1 MILDFETTLQYMP
14 LIFNGIK
21 VTLLF
26 TFFSMISGFVL
37 GTLLTLVKV
46 SGKKIPKMIAD
57 GYTSVFR
64 GTPLL
69 VQLFLVYYATP
80 QLTGYSIT
88 ALEAA
93 VLTFGLNAS
102 AYISE
107 IMRGGIMSVDKGQRE
122 AAMSLGIPYKLMMSK
137 IVFPQALRMFLPSLV
152 NEAIGLLKNS
162 SLVAMIGVTD
172 IMRGAQMMQN
182 ITYRAFEPY
191 LIAAATYYVLVAIL
205 TVIANNLER
214 RVRKSDQ
221 N

>member
-1 MILDFETTLQYMP
+1 MILDFRTTSEYVP
-14 LIFNGIK
+14 LIINGIW

-26 TFFSMISGFVL
+26 TFFSMIAGFVL

-46 SGKKIPKMIAD
+46 SGKKIPVSLANA
-57 GYTSVFR
+57 YTSVFR

-69 VQLFLVYYATP
+69 VQLFLIYYATP
-80 QLTGYSIT
+80 QVTGYSIT

-93 VLTFGLNAS
+93 VLTFGLNAA

-122 AAMSLGIPYKLMMSK
+122 AAMSLGVPYKLMMQK
-137 IVFPQALRMFLPSLV
+137 IVFPQALKMILPSLV
-152 NEAIGLLKNS
+152 NEAIGLLKSS

-172 IMRGAQMMQN
+172 IMRGAQMIQN

-191 LIAAATYYVLVAIL
+191 LLAAATYYVLVMVL
-205 TVIANNLER
+205 TLFANRLER
-214 RVRKSDQ
+214 WVRRSDQ
-221 N
+221 S

>member
-1 MILDFETTLQYMP
+1 MILDFKTTAQYMP

-26 TFFSMISGFVL
+26 TFFSMIAGFIL
-37 GTLLTLVKV
+37 GTLVTLVKV
-46 SGKKIPKMIAD
+46 SGKKIPKMLAD
-57 GYTSVFR
+57 FYTSIFR

-69 VQLFLVYYATP
+69 VQLFLIYYATP
-80 QLTGYSIT
+80 QLIGYSIT
-88 ALEAA
+88 ALEAS

-107 IMRGGIMSVDKGQRE
+107 IMRGGIMAVDKGQRE
-122 AAMSLGIPYKLMMSK
+122 AAMSLGVPYNLMMAK
-137 IVFPQALRMFLPSLV
+137 IVFPQALRMILPSLV

-172 IMRGAQMMQN
+172 VMRGAQMMQN

-191 LIAAATYYVLVAIL
+191 LLAAATYYILVLIL
-205 TVIANNLER
+205 SIFADRLER
-214 RVRKSDQ
+214 RVTRSD
-221 N
+221 

>member
-1 MILDFETTLQYMP
+1 MILDFSTTAKYMP

-21 VTLLF
+21 ITLLF
-26 TFFSMISGFVL
+26 TFFSMIAGFIL
-37 GTLLTLVKV
+37 GTLLTLIKV
-46 SGKKIPKMIAD
+46 SGKKIPKMMAD
-57 GYTSVFR
+57 AYTSVFR

-69 VQLFLVYYATP
+69 VQLFLIYYATP

-88 ALEAA
+88 ALEAS

-107 IMRGGIMSVDKGQRE
+107 IMRGGILSVDVGQRE
-122 AAMSLGIPYKLMMSK
+122 AAMSLGVPYNMMMSK
-137 IVFPQALRMFLPSLV
+137 IIFPQALRMFLPSLV

-172 IMRGAQMMQN
+172 VMRGAQMMQN

-191 LIAAATYYVLVAIL
+191 LLAAATYYVLVAIL
-205 TVIANNLER
+205 TVFADRLER
-214 RVRKSDQ
+214 RVRRSD
-221 N
+221 